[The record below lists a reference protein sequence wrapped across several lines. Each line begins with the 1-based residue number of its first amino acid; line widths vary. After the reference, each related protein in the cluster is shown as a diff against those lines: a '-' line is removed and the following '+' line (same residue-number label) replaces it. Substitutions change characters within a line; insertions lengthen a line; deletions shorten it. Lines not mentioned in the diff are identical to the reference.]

1 MLCPALC
8 PILLISSCPYR
19 KQAGIMCCWLMRS
32 KRYILRAL
40 KASCRG
46 SSVLSST
53 LNIFLP
59 LLGSSQSVPDT
70 RSREAAQHNH
80 STKPWFSSTEE
91 FQAFL
96 DSSLRG
102 RQEEGSTLAEERDIS
117 RSMKQLGWFGLAK
130 KPSHQMDVRNLQCRV
145 QNSRNKRI
153 SLKSIYFK

>member
-32 KRYILRAL
+32 KRYVLRAL

-59 LLGSSQSVPDT
+59 LLSSSQSVPDT
-70 RSREAAQHNH
+70 RSREAGQSLNQTLFFFH
-80 STKPWFSSTEE
+80 WRVSSI
-91 FQAFL
+91 FG
-96 DSSLRG
+96 SSLRG

-153 SLKSIYFK
+153 SLKSVYFK